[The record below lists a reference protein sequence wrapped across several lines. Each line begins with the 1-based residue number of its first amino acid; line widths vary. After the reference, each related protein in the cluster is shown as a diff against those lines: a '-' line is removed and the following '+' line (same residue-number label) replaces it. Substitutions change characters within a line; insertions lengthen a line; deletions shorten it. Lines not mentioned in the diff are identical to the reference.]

1 MNIIVMIIGSLI
13 IFFSILK
20 TITEIE
26 EWEIPIKGILIFS
39 IGLGIVCIGCEFENT
54 ILFLKRIQSYSSQEM
69 MPMIVII
76 PAVITLIFSM
86 YIIEKYYG

>member
-54 ILFLKRIQSYSSQEM
+54 ILF
-69 MPMIVII
+69 
-76 PAVITLIFSM
+76 
-86 YIIEKYYG
+86 

>member
-1 MNIIVMIIGSLI
+1 MIIIGSLI
-13 IFFSILK
+13 FFFSIPM

-26 EWEIPIKGILIFS
+26 EWEIPIKGILIFF

-54 ILFLKRIQSYSSQEM
+54 ILFFKKIQSYSFQEM

-76 PAVITLIFSM
+76 PAVIILIFSM
-86 YIIEKYYG
+86 YIIEKYG

>member
-1 MNIIVMIIGSLI
+1 MNIIIMIIGSLI
-13 IFFSILK
+13 VFFSILM

-54 ILFLKRIQSYSSQEM
+54 ILFFKRIQSYSSQEM